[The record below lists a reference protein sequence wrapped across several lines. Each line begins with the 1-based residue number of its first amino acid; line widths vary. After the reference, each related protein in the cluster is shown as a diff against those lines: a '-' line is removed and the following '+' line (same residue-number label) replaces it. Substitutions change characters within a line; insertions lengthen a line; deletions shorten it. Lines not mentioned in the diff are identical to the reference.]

1 MAKNLPANAGDR
13 VPSWSGKIP
22 HASRQLSPWAKTTE
36 AQVPRACALQR
47 EGTAM
52 RSPRTATESTSCLLQ
67 PERAC
72 TATKTQDSQKSIF
85 RKYALKFMPW
95 CDFCTILLM
104 PIHRLTLRMSYYSIF
119 SPLILTSILWHLY
132 TTYSS
137 VTNTNTLG
145 NTKVMNTFKYR
156 NRWTLKWT

>member
-1 MAKNLPANAGDR
+1 MVKNLPANAGDR

-22 HASRQLSPWAKTTE
+22 HASRQLSPWV
-36 AQVPRACALQR
+36 QCLLQW

-52 RSPRTATESTSCLLQ
+52 RSPRTATKSTSCLLQ

-72 TATKTQDSQKSIF
+72 TATKTQDSQKSTF
-85 RKYALKFMPW
+85 RKYALKLMPW

-119 SPLILTSILWHLY
+119 SPLLLTSMLWHLY